1 MHIQDS
7 LPPTH
12 ADPAVID
19 VTVDLGTPPEGTQ
32 RLGAGRTFG
41 YVEVL
46 EDTVELYCPATGIPD
61 PVTNWYI
68 LQPGPNRGRA
78 MRVLLN
84 DTAGKYLVRDEVV
97 NGVMART
104 LTILSFSNEDV
115 GTYVCGTSNI
125 AGSDSG
131 YVALMNGNCTHLNHK
146 CTNANT
152 NIHSGNLLMAERR
165 MVCV

>member
-19 VTVDLGTPPEGTQ
+19 VTVDLGTPPMGTQ

-84 DTAGKYLVRDEVV
+84 DTVRNEVV
-97 NGVMART
+97 NGVMTRI
-104 LTILSFSNEDV
+104 LEILSFSNEDV

-131 YVALMNGNCTHLNHK
+131 YVALMNGNCAHLNHK
-146 CTNANT
+146 CTNTNT
-152 NIHSGNLLMAERR
+152 HSGNLLMADRG
-165 MVCV
+165 MGCV